1 MEMILLIL
9 VSAGGAFVQRVTGF
23 GLGIFNMLFMPYFL
37 PSSTVAAAICG
48 MQACVINLYHGISKR
63 RYIHWKT
70 MIPLVIAAMVMIPL
84 AVSVSASL
92 PQSLMKRLLGIILVA
107 LSIYFLFFSH
117 RIHIR
122 PTVPNGLL
130 AGALGGTLNGL
141 FATGGPPVVL
151 YLIQAT
157 SDKMVYFATI
167 QAYFGITNVYST
179 AARMLNGII
188 DWQIVL
194 YSAVSL
200 LGILLGDRLGAVAF
214 HRLNAEKF
222 NKTIYF
228 GMIVS
233 GVLMLIQG

>member
-1 MEMILLIL
+1 MDIFLLIL

-37 PSSTVAAAICG
+37 SSSTVAAAICG
-48 MQACVINLYHGISKR
+48 MQACFINLYHGISKR
-63 RYIHWKT
+63 KHIQWKI
-70 MIPLVIAAMVMIPL
+70 MLPLVFAAMVVIPL
-84 AVSVSASL
+84 AVSISTSL
-92 PQSLMKRLLGIILVA
+92 PQSLMKRLLGVILVA

-151 YLIQAT
+151 YLIHAT
-157 SDKMVYFATI
+157 SDKMAYFATI
-167 QAYFGITNVYST
+167 QTYFGLTNVYST
-179 AARMLNGII
+179 ATRFLNGII
-188 DWQIVL
+188 DGKIAL
-194 YSAVSL
+194 YSMLSL
-200 LGILLGDRLGAVAF
+200 IGILLGDRLGALTF
-214 HRLNAEKF
+214 NRLDAEKF
-222 NKTIYF
+222 NKTIYI